1 MRIRYISPIRVKV
14 LMIMFFGTGT
24 MGMIMGIFVAPSQLP
39 AMTLIITLMGVVNFG
54 LGAFFTFIFLTQLP
68 NTPDKR
74 KKKRKN

>member
-14 LMIMFFGTGT
+14 LMMMFFGTGS
-24 MGMIMGIFVAPSQLP
+24 MGLIMGLQVAPPS
-39 AMTLIITLMGVVNFG
+39 MTIILTLMGVINIG

-74 KKKRKN
+74 KKKKKDR